1 MPGLLHIQ
9 VAAVRAN
16 GLWVSTPFAHAA
28 VEVRPDA
35 IDRVRVPIPRRT
47 FPSREEA
54 EAYMRAFAVD
64 WLAARY
70 QHSVE
75 V

>member
-9 VAAVRAN
+9 VAAVPAE
-16 GLWVSTPFAHAA
+16 GLWASTAFAHAA
-28 VEVRPDA
+28 VEVRAGA
-35 IDRVRVPIPRRT
+35 IDRVRVPVPRRA

-54 EAYMRAFAVD
+54 EQYMRAFAVD
-64 WLAARY
+64 WLAAHY
-70 QHSVE
+70 HHSVE

>member
-9 VAAVRAN
+9 VAAAPAD
-16 GLWVSTPFAHAA
+16 GLWASTAFARAA
-28 VEVRPDA
+28 VEVRAGA
-35 IDRVRVPIPRRT
+35 IDQVRVPIPRRC

-54 EAYMRAFAVD
+54 EAYMRAFAVE
-64 WLAARY
+64 WLAAHYHR
-70 QHSVE
+70 SVE

>member
-9 VAAVRAN
+9 VAAAPAN
-16 GLWVSTPFAHAA
+16 GLWASSAFAHAA

-35 IDRVRVPIPRRT
+35 IDRVRVPIPRRC

-54 EAYMRAFAVD
+54 ETYMRAFAVE
-64 WLAARY
+64 WLAAHY
-70 QHSVE
+70 HHSVE

>member
-9 VAAVRAN
+9 VAAAPTN
-16 GLWVSTPFAHAA
+16 GLWASSPFAHAA
-28 VEVRPDA
+28 IEVRSDA
-35 IDRVRVPIPRRT
+35 IDRVRVPIPRRC

-64 WLAARY
+64 WLAAHYRW
-70 QHSVE
+70 SVE

>member
-9 VAAVRAN
+9 VAAVRTN
-16 GLWVSTPFAHAA
+16 GLWASTPFAHAA
-28 VEVRPDA
+28 VEVRADA
-35 IDRVRVPIPRRT
+35 VDQVRVPVPRRS
-47 FPSREEA
+47 FPSRDEA

-64 WLAARY
+64 WLAAHYR
-70 QHSVE
+70 SVG

>member
-9 VAAVRAN
+9 VAAAAVN
-16 GLWVSTPFAHAA
+16 GLWASTPFARAA
-28 VEVRPDA
+28 VEVHA
-35 IDRVRVPIPRRT
+35 GVIDQVRVPVPRRS

-64 WLAARY
+64 WLAAHY
-70 QHSVE
+70 HHSVE